1 MPIRPENKHRYPDN
15 WEALSTQVK
24 TASGYRCV
32 GCGLRQYAVGYR
44 EADGA
49 FVPLAGNGPCDAAG
63 SGQRWRDGARL
74 TYSEALEFATAQN
87 DHESPGGGQSYDAE
101 GHHWI
106 VIVLTV
112 GHRDHNPEN
121 CAIEN
126 LACWCQR
133 CHNRYDVQSRR
144 SGVRERQHER
154 QGDLLAAG
162 SEMSAQSAEEKSS

>member
-1 MPIRPENKHRYPDN
+1 MPIRPENKDRYPDN
-15 WEALSTQVK
+15 WEALSAQVK
-24 TASGYRCV
+24 EAASYRCV

-49 FVPLAGNGPCDAAG
+49 FMPLAGNAPCDAAG
-63 SGQRWRDGARL
+63 RGRRPDGSRL
-74 TYSEALEFATAQN
+74 TYMEALEFAIAQN
-87 DHESPGGGQSYDAE
+87 DHESGGRSCDAD

-121 CAIEN
+121 NAVEN

-133 CHNRYDVQSRR
+133 CHNRYDVAMRR
-144 SGVRERQHER
+144 AGIRERRHAE
-154 QGDLLAAG
+154 QGDLLASGDEQKEAIG
-162 SEMSAQSAEEKSS
+162 A